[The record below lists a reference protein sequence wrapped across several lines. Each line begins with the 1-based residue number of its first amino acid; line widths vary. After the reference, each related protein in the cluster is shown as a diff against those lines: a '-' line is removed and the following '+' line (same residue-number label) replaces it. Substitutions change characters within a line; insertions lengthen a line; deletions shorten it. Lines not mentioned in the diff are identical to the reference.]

1 MKKWLS
7 LVLAMVMVLSLFP
20 VATAE
25 SNDIL
30 TVKIR
35 GVDYAESA
43 SNTTLHLSDLIEM
56 NSPVYPKTPDR
67 SLSRYVWIRSV
78 NTWMKTA
85 AVLREPL
92 IKS

>member
-43 SNTTLHLSDLIEM
+43 SNTTLHLSDL
-56 NSPVYPKTPDR
+56 
-67 SLSRYVWIRSV
+67 
-78 NTWMKTA
+78 
-85 AVLREPL
+85 
-92 IKS
+92 